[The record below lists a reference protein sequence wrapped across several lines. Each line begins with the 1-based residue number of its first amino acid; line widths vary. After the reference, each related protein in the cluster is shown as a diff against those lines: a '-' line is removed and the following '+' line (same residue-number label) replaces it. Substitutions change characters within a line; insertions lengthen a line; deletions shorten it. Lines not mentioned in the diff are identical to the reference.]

1 MRNAFLFDDV
11 FCPFSFLLYE
21 SETNERF
28 QVKKNTRFC
37 DESFSTIMYRTIRKR
52 IDSV

>member
-1 MRNAFLFDDV
+1 MRKAFLFDDDFV
-11 FCPFSFLLYE
+11 LTFFLLYE
-21 SETNERF
+21 SENNERF
-28 QVKKNTRFC
+28 QVKKSMTFC